1 MGPSGARASV
11 VHEGQSAASE
21 KARYVTAAAIG
32 KMLSVAHDHLAKLF
46 ENALR

>member
-1 MGPSGARASV
+1 

-32 KMLSVAHDHLAKLF
+32 EMLGVAHDHFGEFF
-46 ENALR
+46 ENAIR